1 MNFDYEKLEDFC
13 DAHSD
18 EFSEYLF
25 ELYRFYTRCRDG
37 YLKDVLE
44 IEIQSKMRE
53 VDEILEEEK
62 LESEEELELS
72 NNEEE
77 LKNEFMDRLLRKI
90 PSLLYDESLK
100 NKIIETIEMIYEVVK
115 KEST

>member
-25 ELYRFYTRCRDG
+25 ELYIFYSKCRDG

-115 KEST
+115 KEQ

>member
-115 KEST
+115 KEQ

>member
-100 NKIIETIEMIYEVVK
+100 NKIVETIEMIYEVVK
-115 KEST
+115 KEQ

>member
-13 DAHSD
+13 DSHSD

-44 IEIQSKMRE
+44 TEILSRMRE

-62 LESEEELELS
+62 EEEKAVEFI
-72 NNEEE
+72 NDNEQK
-77 LKNEFMDRLLRKI
+77 LKNEFIDRLLKKI

>member
-13 DAHSD
+13 NAHSD

-100 NKIIETIEMIYEVVK
+100 NKIVETIEMIYEVVK
-115 KEST
+115 KEQ